1 MMFRQGAVTA
11 RRRLYT
17 LGPMSAP
24 GEMIGG
30 RFTLLAPLGSGG
42 MGTVW
47 RARDEVLHR
56 EVALKEVRPPDP
68 AMTGPEAAATLRE
81 RVLREARALA
91 RLSHPHVVTI
101 HQIVDAGAGT
111 HPWIVMELVP
121 GESLADRLQ
130 RGPLLPQEAAT
141 LGRQLLAALRSA
153 HAAGIHHRDVKP
165 ANILLRTDPGV
176 PGPPSAVLTDFGIAA
191 LQGST
196 ALTATGDLIGSP
208 EYIAPERVRGRDDH
222 PASDLWSLGL
232 VLYVAVEGHSPL
244 RRATTLATLA
254 AVLDEPVPPPV
265 RSGPLAAVLGALLV
279 RDPRPP
285 DAATLDRLL
294 TEAASGSAPSWA
306 EPTVSGPARSRPP
319 RHPPRPDHPPR
330 RRRPGGRHPGTRAV
344 PAAAAH
350 PHHGGR
356 APPPSH
362 GRSGRGRRRPGRG
375 GGHRHRPGPQP
386 LEERQPRRP
395 VPVPL
400 TDRDPV
406 PGRREGP
413 QALPRHG
420 QHRNGPGRRGQERRR
435 RGRPGEGGRPAG
447 PGRLP
452 VALGHPPTPLGRVV
466 DRPALLRAGLHRHR
480 HPRPPPGRRTR
491 RGARGPLPP
500 QRRLRLA
507 PSRLLGLLRP
517 RPVRRRAGGPAVL
530 RREGPDQRQRVRG
543 PLPQRRRV
551 RRRRHLPPARGLP
564 EGPLHPVVAGT
575 SRSERVEEPLD
586 RPPGGLGRL
595 GVVVGEFGVG
605 VQVAR
610 ARVPVDLDV
619 GAGPLHPQVP
629 GVEPV
634 VRLEGVVL
642 GDVQLDRQ
650 VLGTGVV
657 RQVRGPGEQ
666 HQATRLLV
674 GEGEVLRDGAA
685 QREPRVDQPLVRVR
699 RGGPHR
705 PLQQLVRPDL
715 VPQRQ
720 PLLHVRRTEPLEQ
733 IRHMHL
739 VPGLPQPPRRLL
751 QRRPH
756 PVHGVDQQ
764 NLHTRILPPTA
775 EPGPTGNNQHGN
787 NQHGRNPARQKRS
800 PAGA

>member
-1 MMFRQGAVTA
+1 MFRQGAVTA
-11 RRRLYT
+11 RRRLDT

-165 ANILLRTDPGV
+165 ANILLRTDSGV

-279 RDPRPP
+279 RDPEARP

-306 EPTVSGPARSRPP
+306 EPTVSGPRPVPAAPSPPAGPPTPPPGAPAAGTPAPAPYRPP
-319 RHPPRPDHPPR
+319 LPTPTTAVARPR
-330 RRRPGGRHPGTRAV
+330 RRTGALVAGAAALVAVAVTATVLVLNPWKSDNHAAPSPSPSPTATRSPDGEKDPKPSPDTGSTGTDPVNEDKNGDGEEDQEKEDDRPGQDDS
-344 PAAAAH
+344 
-350 PHHGGR
+350 
-356 APPPSH
+356 PSP
-362 GRSGRGRRRPGRG
+362 SA
-375 GGHRHRPGPQP
+375 
-386 LEERQPRRP
+386 
-395 VPVPL
+395 
-400 TDRDPV
+400 T
-406 PGRREGP
+406 
-413 QALPRHG
+413 
-420 QHRNGPGRRGQERRR
+420 
-435 RGRPGEGGRPAG
+435 
-447 PGRLP
+447 
-452 VALGHPPTPLGRVV
+452 
-466 DRPALLRAGLHRHR
+466 
-480 HPRPPPGRRTR
+480 PRPPSGGSWIAQLFSEPVSTGTATR
-491 RGARGPLPP
+491 D
-500 QRRLRLA
+500 RRLASVRAEVPEARYLHSDDYA
-507 PSRLLGLLRP
+507 SLRP
-517 RPVRRRAGGPAVL
+517 GYWVFYVPGPFDDGRAAL
-530 RREGPDQRQRVRG
+530 RFCAEKGRTSGNECVGRYLSDDG
-543 PLPQRRRV
+543 ADADAIC
-551 RRRRHLPPARGLP
+551 HPPAASPKGRC
-564 EGPLHPVVAGT
+564 T
-575 SRSERVEEPLD
+575 RS
-586 RPPGGLGRL
+586 
-595 GVVVGEFGVG
+595 
-605 VQVAR
+605 
-610 ARVPVDLDV
+610 
-619 GAGPLHPQVP
+619 
-629 GVEPV
+629 
-634 VRLEGVVL
+634 
-642 GDVQLDRQ
+642 
-650 VLGTGVV
+650 
-657 RQVRGPGEQ
+657 
-666 HQATRLLV
+666 
-674 GEGEVLRDGAA
+674 
-685 QREPRVDQPLVRVR
+685 
-699 RGGPHR
+699 
-705 PLQQLVRPDL
+705 
-715 VPQRQ
+715 
-720 PLLHVRRTEPLEQ
+720 
-733 IRHMHL
+733 
-739 VPGLPQPPRRLL
+739 
-751 QRRPH
+751 
-756 PVHGVDQQ
+756 
-764 NLHTRILPPTA
+764 
-775 EPGPTGNNQHGN
+775 
-787 NQHGRNPARQKRS
+787 
-800 PAGA
+800 

>member
-1 MMFRQGAVTA
+1 MFRQGAVTA

-279 RDPRPP
+279 RDPEARP

-306 EPTVSGPARSRPP
+306 EPTVSGPRPVPAAPGTPPPPGPPTPPPGAPTASTPAPAPYRPP
-319 RHPPRPDHPPR
+319 LPTPTTAVARPR
-330 RRRPGGRHPGTRAV
+330 RRTGALVAGAAALVAVAVTATVLVLNPWKSDNHAAPSPSPSPTATRSPDGEKDPKPSPDTGSTGTDPVDEDKNGDGEEDQEKEDDRPGQDDS
-344 PAAAAH
+344 
-350 PHHGGR
+350 
-356 APPPSH
+356 PS
-362 GRSGRGRRRPGRG
+362 
-375 GGHRHRPGPQP
+375 
-386 LEERQPRRP
+386 
-395 VPVPL
+395 
-400 TDRDPV
+400 
-406 PGRREGP
+406 
-413 QALPRHG
+413 
-420 QHRNGPGRRGQERRR
+420 
-435 RGRPGEGGRPAG
+435 
-447 PGRLP
+447 
-452 VALGHPPTPLGRVV
+452 
-466 DRPALLRAGLHRHR
+466 
-480 HPRPPPGRRTR
+480 
-491 RGARGPLPP
+491 
-500 QRRLRLA
+500 
-507 PSRLLGLLRP
+507 PS
-517 RPVRRRAGGPAVL
+517 
-530 RREGPDQRQRVRG
+530 
-543 PLPQRRRV
+543 
-551 RRRRHLPPARGLP
+551 
-564 EGPLHPVVAGT
+564 
-575 SRSERVEEPLD
+575 
-586 RPPGGLGRL
+586 
-595 GVVVGEFGVG
+595 
-605 VQVAR
+605 
-610 ARVPVDLDV
+610 
-619 GAGPLHPQVP
+619 
-629 GVEPV
+629 
-634 VRLEGVVL
+634 
-642 GDVQLDRQ
+642 
-650 VLGTGVV
+650 
-657 RQVRGPGEQ
+657 
-666 HQATRLLV
+666 AT
-674 GEGEVLRDGAA
+674 
-685 QREPRVDQPLVRVR
+685 
-699 RGGPHR
+699 
-705 PLQQLVRPDL
+705 
-715 VPQRQ
+715 
-720 PLLHVRRTEPLEQ
+720 
-733 IRHMHL
+733 
-739 VPGLPQPPRRLL
+739 PQPPSGGSWIAQLFSEPVSTGTATRDRRLAAVRAEVPEARYL
-751 QRRPH
+751 RSDDYASLRPGYW
-756 PVHGVDQQ
+756 VFYV
-764 NLHTRILPPTA
+764 
-775 EPGPTGNNQHGN
+775 PGPFDDGRAALRFCAEKGRTSGNECV
-787 NQHGRNPARQKRS
+787 GRYLSDDGSDADAICHPPAASPKGRCTRS
-800 PAGA
+800 

>member
-1 MMFRQGAVTA
+1 
-11 RRRLYT
+11 
-17 LGPMSAP
+17 MSAP

-279 RDPRPP
+279 RDPEARP
-285 DAATLDRLL
+285 DAATLDHLL

-306 EPTVSGPARSRPP
+306 EPTLSG
-319 RHPPRPDHPPR
+319 PRPDPAAPVTPPPPGPPTPPPGPPAPAPYRPPLPTPTTAVARPR
-330 RRRPGGRHPGTRAV
+330 RRTGALVAGAAALVAVAVTATVLVLNPWKSDNHAAPSPSPSPTATRPPDGEKDPKPSPDTGSTGTDPVDEDKNGDGEEDQEKEDDRPGQDDS
-344 PAAAAH
+344 
-350 PHHGGR
+350 
-356 APPPSH
+356 PS
-362 GRSGRGRRRPGRG
+362 
-375 GGHRHRPGPQP
+375 
-386 LEERQPRRP
+386 
-395 VPVPL
+395 
-400 TDRDPV
+400 
-406 PGRREGP
+406 
-413 QALPRHG
+413 
-420 QHRNGPGRRGQERRR
+420 
-435 RGRPGEGGRPAG
+435 
-447 PGRLP
+447 
-452 VALGHPPTPLGRVV
+452 
-466 DRPALLRAGLHRHR
+466 
-480 HPRPPPGRRTR
+480 
-491 RGARGPLPP
+491 
-500 QRRLRLA
+500 
-507 PSRLLGLLRP
+507 PS
-517 RPVRRRAGGPAVL
+517 
-530 RREGPDQRQRVRG
+530 
-543 PLPQRRRV
+543 
-551 RRRRHLPPARGLP
+551 
-564 EGPLHPVVAGT
+564 
-575 SRSERVEEPLD
+575 
-586 RPPGGLGRL
+586 
-595 GVVVGEFGVG
+595 
-605 VQVAR
+605 
-610 ARVPVDLDV
+610 
-619 GAGPLHPQVP
+619 
-629 GVEPV
+629 
-634 VRLEGVVL
+634 
-642 GDVQLDRQ
+642 
-650 VLGTGVV
+650 
-657 RQVRGPGEQ
+657 
-666 HQATRLLV
+666 AT
-674 GEGEVLRDGAA
+674 
-685 QREPRVDQPLVRVR
+685 
-699 RGGPHR
+699 
-705 PLQQLVRPDL
+705 
-715 VPQRQ
+715 
-720 PLLHVRRTEPLEQ
+720 
-733 IRHMHL
+733 
-739 VPGLPQPPRRLL
+739 PQPPSGGSWIAQLFSEPVSTGTATRDRRLAAVRAEVPEARYL
-751 QRRPH
+751 RSDDYASLRPGYW
-756 PVHGVDQQ
+756 VFYV
-764 NLHTRILPPTA
+764 
-775 EPGPTGNNQHGN
+775 PGPFDDGRAALRFCAEKGRTSGNECV
-787 NQHGRNPARQKRS
+787 GRYLSDDGSDADAICHPPAASPKGRCTRS
-800 PAGA
+800 

>member
-1 MMFRQGAVTA
+1 
-11 RRRLYT
+11 
-17 LGPMSAP
+17 MSAP

-130 RGPLLPQEAAT
+130 RGPLLPQEAAA

-279 RDPRPP
+279 RDPEARP

-306 EPTVSGPARSRPP
+306 EPTVSGP
-319 RHPPRPDHPPR
+319 
-330 RRRPGGRHPGTRAV
+330 
-344 PAAAAH
+344 
-350 PHHGGR
+350 
-356 APPPSH
+356 
-362 GRSGRGRRRPGRG
+362 
-375 GGHRHRPGPQP
+375 
-386 LEERQPRRP
+386 RP
-395 VPVPL
+395 VP
-400 TDRDPV
+400 
-406 PGRREGP
+406 
-413 QALPRHG
+413 
-420 QHRNGPGRRGQERRR
+420 
-435 RGRPGEGGRPAG
+435 
-447 PGRLP
+447 
-452 VALGHPPTPLGRVV
+452 
-466 DRPALLRAGLHRHR
+466 
-480 HPRPPPGRRTR
+480 
-491 RGARGPLPP
+491 
-500 QRRLRLA
+500 
-507 PSRLLGLLRP
+507 
-517 RPVRRRAGGPAVL
+517 
-530 RREGPDQRQRVRG
+530 
-543 PLPQRRRV
+543 
-551 RRRRHLPPARGLP
+551 
-564 EGPLHPVVAGT
+564 
-575 SRSERVEEPLD
+575 
-586 RPPGGLGRL
+586 
-595 GVVVGEFGVG
+595 
-605 VQVAR
+605 
-610 ARVPVDLDV
+610 
-619 GAGPLHPQVP
+619 
-629 GVEPV
+629 
-634 VRLEGVVL
+634 
-642 GDVQLDRQ
+642 
-650 VLGTGVV
+650 
-657 RQVRGPGEQ
+657 
-666 HQATRLLV
+666 
-674 GEGEVLRDGAA
+674 
-685 QREPRVDQPLVRVR
+685 
-699 RGGPHR
+699 
-705 PLQQLVRPDL
+705 
-715 VPQRQ
+715 
-720 PLLHVRRTEPLEQ
+720 
-733 IRHMHL
+733 
-739 VPGLPQPPRRLL
+739 
-751 QRRPH
+751 
-756 PVHGVDQQ
+756 
-764 NLHTRILPPTA
+764 
-775 EPGPTGNNQHGN
+775 
-787 NQHGRNPARQKRS
+787 
-800 PAGA
+800 

>member
-1 MMFRQGAVTA
+1 MFRQGAVTA

-279 RDPRPP
+279 RDPEARP

-306 EPTVSGPARSRPP
+306 EPTVSGPRP
-319 RHPPRPDHPPR
+319 
-330 RRRPGGRHPGTRAV
+330 V
-344 PAAAAH
+344 PAA
-350 PHHGGR
+350 PVT
-356 APPPSH
+356 PPP
-362 GRSGRGRRRPGRG
+362 PGPPTPPPGAPTARTLSLINKKQPTRLSVQSRG
-375 GGHRHRPGPQP
+375 GGSGC
-386 LEERQPRRP
+386 
-395 VPVPL
+395 
-400 TDRDPV
+400 
-406 PGRREGP
+406 
-413 QALPRHG
+413 
-420 QHRNGPGRRGQERRR
+420 
-435 RGRPGEGGRPAG
+435 
-447 PGRLP
+447 
-452 VALGHPPTPLGRVV
+452 
-466 DRPALLRAGLHRHR
+466 
-480 HPRPPPGRRTR
+480 
-491 RGARGPLPP
+491 
-500 QRRLRLA
+500 
-507 PSRLLGLLRP
+507 
-517 RPVRRRAGGPAVL
+517 
-530 RREGPDQRQRVRG
+530 
-543 PLPQRRRV
+543 
-551 RRRRHLPPARGLP
+551 
-564 EGPLHPVVAGT
+564 
-575 SRSERVEEPLD
+575 
-586 RPPGGLGRL
+586 
-595 GVVVGEFGVG
+595 
-605 VQVAR
+605 
-610 ARVPVDLDV
+610 
-619 GAGPLHPQVP
+619 
-629 GVEPV
+629 
-634 VRLEGVVL
+634 
-642 GDVQLDRQ
+642 
-650 VLGTGVV
+650 
-657 RQVRGPGEQ
+657 
-666 HQATRLLV
+666 
-674 GEGEVLRDGAA
+674 
-685 QREPRVDQPLVRVR
+685 
-699 RGGPHR
+699 
-705 PLQQLVRPDL
+705 
-715 VPQRQ
+715 
-720 PLLHVRRTEPLEQ
+720 
-733 IRHMHL
+733 I
-739 VPGLPQPPRRLL
+739 
-751 QRRPH
+751 
-756 PVHGVDQQ
+756 
-764 NLHTRILPPTA
+764 
-775 EPGPTGNNQHGN
+775 
-787 NQHGRNPARQKRS
+787 
-800 PAGA
+800 